1 LSVPRWGLRASL
13 VLALFAYAW
22 LMVQAQAPLLD
33 SCEPCDEATV
43 RWLARNYAAGTYY
56 LAFAAA
62 LLLPIMAIAGALA
75 TILSRRFAG
84 RPVLVFLTCLLV
96 LAVVDL
102 KLLAYW

>member
-1 LSVPRWGLRASL
+1 LSFV
-13 VLALFAYAW
+13 YAW
-22 LMVQAQAPLLD
+22 LMVQARSPLLD

-43 RWLARNYAAGTYY
+43 RWLARDYAAETYY
-56 LAFAAA
+56 LAFAAG
-62 LLLPIMAIAGALA
+62 LLLPLIAIAGALA